1 MPKQKKL
8 WSRMVEESG
17 VRVRLFS
24 RDGSRMIWYSI
35 VKRREEYT
43 DASGR
48 VKRRTVKVEKSLETT
63 SRGLAEERARE
74 LAAKI
79 AEARLTGVRADTL
92 TLGQLFDQ
100 YRRHKLPILSG
111 AWARSATTRATLF
124 LEAWGR
130 ELNVADIDHT
140 RVALY
145 CRKRRNLEVVSPGL
159 EPDADGARRRGY
171 REPQPVGDGA
181 LNAELRWLNSAL
193 NWACEFKTSGRSL
206 LDRNPLPTNT
216 TKRREIGW
224 PTERN
229 PRRPIASHE
238 RYTATMSHADDVDDA
253 GRLRCI
259 LSLARFTGRRE
270 AAICKLWASDVLLS
284 EDRIR
289 ATLAAEG
296 MDERLAEHMPHGAL
310 RWRAETDKQGL
321 LFVTPISAD
330 TRAELDIY
338 LRGSPRVGDVPLFP
352 APRDPSK
359 PIRRETAAKWL
370 LRAERLAGQPKVKGG
385 VFHPYRRLFASERRG
400 LPDVDVAAAAGWKDP
415 ATMKKSYQ
423 QADAAGVLSAV
434 LGRSE

>member
-1 MPKQKKL
+1 MPKRKN
-8 WSRMVEESG
+8 WSTTVEESG
-17 VRVRLFS
+17 VRVRVYQRPGSS
-24 RDGSRMIWYSI
+24 RLWYSI
-35 VKRREEYT
+35 VRPDGSKIR
-43 DASGR
+43 
-48 VKRRTVKVEKSLETT
+48 KSLETS
-63 SRGLAEERARE
+63 SRQLAEERAR
-74 LAAKI
+74 AIARSIAK
-79 AEARLTGVRADTL
+79 AQLTGVTPETL

-100 YRRHKLPILSG
+100 YRRHKLPTLSG
-111 AWARSATTRATLF
+111 AWARSAETRIHLF
-124 LEAWGR
+124 EKAWGR
-130 ELNVADIDHT
+130 DLAVRAVDQT
-140 RVALY
+140 RIMLY
-145 CRKRRNLEVVSPGL
+145 CQKRRNLEVVSPGL
-159 EPDADGARRRGY
+159 EPDEDGKRRRGY
-171 REPQPVGDGA
+171 RKPRPVRDGA
-181 LNAELRWLNSAL
+181 LAGEFRWCHSAFAWGCGFTKP
-193 NWACEFKTSGRSL
+193 NGDKL
-206 LDRNPLPTNT
+206 LSSNPLAG
-216 TKRREIGW
+216 EEW
-224 PTERN
+224 PTEKN

-238 RYTATMSHADDVDDA
+238 RYTATMSHVDDVDDA

-284 EDRIR
+284 ADRIR
-289 ATLAAEG
+289 SALAAEG
-296 MDERLAEHMPHGAL
+296 MDERRAEHMPHGAV

-330 TRAELDIY
+330 TRAELDHY